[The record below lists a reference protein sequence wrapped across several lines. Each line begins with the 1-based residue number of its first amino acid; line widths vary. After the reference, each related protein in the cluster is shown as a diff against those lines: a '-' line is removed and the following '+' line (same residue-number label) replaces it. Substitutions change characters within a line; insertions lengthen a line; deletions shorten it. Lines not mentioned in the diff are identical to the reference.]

1 MTTSIFA
8 PATATP
14 RVARVITLA
23 EAQALIWQ
31 EAELLDTLGYKA
43 WLDLWTA
50 EGYYVIPTERGDG
63 DPVVQLNLLY
73 DDDAMRRM
81 RVKRL
86 TSGFAMA
93 SFPPARTVRT
103 VSRFVVAASEPG
115 LIAVRGAQILVEYKY
130 DRTRI
135 IAADVTYRIVATD
148 DGLKLDQ
155 KVVTLINADD
165 PLHGIGYLL

>member
-1 MTTSIFA
+1 
-8 PATATP
+8 
-14 RVARVITLA
+14 
-23 EAQALIWQ
+23 
-31 EAELLDTLGYKA
+31 
-43 WLDLWTA
+43 
-50 EGYYVIPTERGDG
+50 
-63 DPVVQLNLLY
+63 
-73 DDDAMRRM
+73 
-81 RVKRL
+81 
-86 TSGFAMA
+86 
-93 SFPPARTVRT
+93 VRT